1 MSNSASLLALS
12 AAELVDSYRA
22 GDLTP
27 VEVTDATIAAAGE
40 LGERL
45 NAISHLNSEG
55 AQRAAQASAKRWRT
69 GRPLGAL
76 DGVPVTL
83 KDSFHMSGL
92 PRWHGSACH
101 QTTVSQHDAAPVR
114 RLHDAGAVAVAKT
127 TMPDFAMLMSGLSS
141 RHGVIR
147 NPWDPATS
155 PGGSSSGAAACLAA
169 GVAPL
174 ALGTDMV
181 GSVRVPAALCGAVA
195 LCPTRGRIAYDPP
208 ATYRSAGPMARTVA
222 DVAALLETVGRED
235 RADHFSLPGRF
246 DADAGAAGEHLRGIR
261 VGLITELGYGSAP
274 TAETIDAVERQAA
287 ILSALGAQVEPVQQL
302 PVQTED
308 YEAIVTLMTHR
319 GLLELHSVA
328 PERRG
333 LLQPQ
338 IAAMLEP
345 IYALTALRHGQIMSR
360 LDQAAPRVSAAL
372 AEYDYILSPTIPVPS
387 FPATEV
393 SCDPALGAM
402 SMMAFV
408 CWFNQIG
415 APAGSVPVL
424 EREHGTPPLS
434 VQVAGRR
441 FDDAGVLRVMAVLE
455 AQRGFAVNY
464 PISAVAEV
472 IHG

>member
-1 MSNSASLLALS
+1 
-12 AAELVDSYRA
+12 
-22 GDLTP
+22 
-27 VEVTDATIAAAGE
+27 
-40 LGERL
+40 
-45 NAISHLNSEG
+45 
-55 AQRAAQASAKRWRT
+55 
-69 GRPLGAL
+69 
-76 DGVPVTL
+76 VTL
-83 KDSFHMSGL
+83 KDSFQMSGL

-101 QTTVSQHDAAPVR
+101 QTTVSRHDAAPVR
-114 RLHDAGAVAVAKT
+114 RLREAGAVPVAKT

-141 RHGVIR
+141 RHGVIH
-147 NPWDPATS
+147 NPWDPGTS

-181 GSVRVPAALCGAVA
+181 GSVRVPAALCGVVA

-222 DVAALLETVGRED
+222 DVSALLETVGRGD
-235 RADHFSLPGRF
+235 RADHFALPGRF
-246 DADAGAAGEHLRGIR
+246 DSSTAAADDLRGIR
-261 VGLITELGYGSAP
+261 VGLVKELGYGSVP

-287 ILSALGAQVEPVQQL
+287 LLSGLGAQVEPVPQL
-302 PVQTED
+302 PVETSD
-308 YEAIVTLMTHR
+308 YEAIFTLMTHK

-345 IYALTALRHGQIMSR
+345 LYALTALRYGQIMSR
-360 LDQAAPRVSAAL
+360 LDQAAARVSAAL

-387 FPATEV
+387 FPAAEV
-393 SCDPALGAM
+393 SCDPSLGAM

-415 APAGSVPVL
+415 APAGSVPVV
-424 EREHGTPPLS
+424 EREGAAPPLS

-455 AQRGFAVNY
+455 ADRGFSVNY
-464 PISAVAEV
+464 PINAAAEV
-472 IHG
+472 PHG

>member
-1 MSNSASLLALS
+1 MSSSTSVLALS
-12 AAELVDSYRA
+12 AAELIDRYGA
-22 GDLTP
+22 GELTP
-27 VEVTDATIAAAGE
+27 VEVVEATLEAAVDVS
-40 LGERL
+40 ERL
-45 NAISHLNSEG
+45 NAISYIDGDG
-55 AQRAAQASAKRWRT
+55 AQLAAQASAERWQA
-69 GRPLGAL
+69 GHQLGSL

-83 KDSFHMSGL
+83 KDSFHMTGL

-114 RLHDAGAVAVAKT
+114 RLREAGAVPVAKT

-141 RHGVIR
+141 LHGVIR
-147 NPWDPATS
+147 NPWDPQTS
-155 PGGSSSGAAACLAA
+155 PGGSSSGAGACLAA

-181 GSVRVPAALCGAVA
+181 GSVRVPAALCGTVA

-222 DVAALLETVGRED
+222 DLTTLLETVGRED
-235 RADHFSLPGRF
+235 RADHFALPGRF
-246 DADAGAAGEHLRGIR
+246 EAPPAADDENLRGIR
-261 VGLITELGYGSAP
+261 VGLITELGYGSAA
-274 TAETIDAVERQAA
+274 TTETLDAVARQASLLA
-287 ILSALGAQVEPVQQL
+287 RLGAEVEPVEPL
-302 PVQTED
+302 PVDAED
-308 YEAIVTLMTHR
+308 YEAIFTLMTHK
-319 GLLELHSVA
+319 GLRELHSVA
-328 PERRG
+328 PSRRG

-345 IYALTALRHGQIMSR
+345 VYALTALRHGQIMSR
-360 LDQAAPRVSAAL
+360 LDQAAARVSAAL
-372 AEYDYILSPTIPVPS
+372 SGYDYILSPTIPVPS

-415 APAGSVPVL
+415 APAGSVPVVD
-424 EREHGTPPLS
+424 RDHGRPPLS

-455 AQRGFAVNY
+455 AHRGFAVDY
-464 PISAVAEV
+464 PFSPVAEV
-472 IHG
+472 THG